1 MNDTKAMQNKTHTT
15 MENFLNNHIEFRFST
30 EAERKQSI
38 KFAKE
43 VLDMYEGKIRE
54 MRKNGASTHTS
65 EALNEAIKRRNATR
79 QAYSKLVYRT
89 SVKK

>member
-54 MRKNGASTHTS
+54 MRKNGASTHT
-65 EALNEAIKRRNATR
+65 
-79 QAYSKLVYRT
+79 
-89 SVKK
+89 

>member
-1 MNDTKAMQNKTHTT
+1 

-43 VLDMYEGKIRE
+43 VFDMYEAKIRE
-54 MRKNGASTHTS
+54 MRKNGATMHTS
-65 EALNEAIKRRNATR
+65 VALCEAMKRRNATR
-79 QAYSKLVYRT
+79 QALSKLFYRT
-89 SVKK
+89 SVTK